1 MDKAIGT
8 RAMLV
13 AVVFINANTYIREYY
28 DEKNQDRFGD
38 SLAGAALLFN
48 LPDREPADG
57 RATA

>member
-1 MDKAIGT
+1 
-8 RAMLV
+8 MLV